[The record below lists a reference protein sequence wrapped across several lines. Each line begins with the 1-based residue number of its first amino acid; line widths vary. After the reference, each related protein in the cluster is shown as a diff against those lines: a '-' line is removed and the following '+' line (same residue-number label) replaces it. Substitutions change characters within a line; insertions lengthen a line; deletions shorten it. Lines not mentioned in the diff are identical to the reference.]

1 MTTTF
6 ADELGKVAAVALD
19 EKERKKQVELETL
32 RTNLEEE
39 WRMMRND
46 AMLAAK
52 AGKTTYTGRL
62 KTARCGFKVL
72 QPTNIDVC
80 GRLPDELRAMY
91 KNNNVSIYQKY
102 GCPPFCPE
110 FDVTITFATQA
121 AESLGKLKRERQAA
135 EERDKADVST
145 KKVKA
150 EPKGKVKVEDW

>member
-19 EKERKKQVELETL
+19 KKERTKQVELEML
-32 RTNLEEE
+32 RTHLEEE
-39 WRMMRND
+39 WKRRMRND

-52 AGKTTYTGRL
+52 AGKTAYTGRF
-62 KTARCGFKVL
+62 KTAKCGFTVL

-91 KNNNVSIYQKY
+91 KNNNVRISQKSE
-102 GCPPFCPE
+102 CAPSFWPE

-150 EPKGKVKVEDW
+150 EPKVKVED